1 MGREIMQSKL
11 QKPQL
16 PKNYVARPALHELL
30 NRAPMILVS
39 ASAGSGKSTA
49 VSAWIDYL
57 EVPFMWYRLDS
68 WDNHLDQFLIHLS
81 AGMGKLLSENT
92 SEAIL
97 ELLNS
102 RMSLGDEA
110 VIRTAVAL
118 LQQVTSPIVWV
129 FDDYQ
134 EVDLAGIHQFVS
146 LLMQHLP
153 QNHRV
158 CLISREDPPVPLA
171 RYRSEGR
178 LVAVREVDL
187 RLSVAEARCLLDP
200 RLDANQVSYLH
211 GRTEGWIAGIQL
223 TVQSLQGIENISQ
236 FMTAY
241 RDSKAYIMDYLLEE
255 VLERQSSEMRDFLLK
270 TSIFDDFS
278 PELVDYTLQLIT
290 GDCQLSLRQLVKS
303 NCFIMPLIDGEWFR
317 YHQLFRELLR
327 QRLKLQMKTNQD
339 ELTGLYHRAGKWYED
354 RDQIQEAIH
363 YYLEALPLEAARL
376 IECLWS
382 KMDLE
387 LRSEAWLSLAGRL
400 PEHVRCKSPVLAV
413 GWGWA
418 LLNKGD
424 IQNSLPW
431 FERAQAL
438 IGQDDLIIFDKGQY
452 DQLPATLLSAK
463 AYIAASQGHYMDLM
477 NYNEQLIACATSL
490 PYQRLWVIDTFVST
504 LHWASGDLEQA
515 ISEMTGVSIKAK
527 DQLPP
532 VVQGSLL
539 WVIAA
544 MQIEKGDLTAA
555 QFALEHALGRLKTSP
570 VNAIL
575 SANYSIYLG
584 EIACLRGDMPQAF
597 LALEQSAAYGQQYVF
612 LDWRQTYEH
621 LLARLYCSQG
631 MFELARDSIKKG
643 REYLQPNPIPVTI
656 SFDDLELW
664 VQLLELETKQE
675 QKSLNQRVQ
684 FFHDHLFSTVKG
696 DPLNPTFFNK
706 NEITPNQQPNTQHGL
721 MDSGLPGYTDEFKWK
736 LLMRFWTGS
745 STGLFQMCLAF
756 LERAKS
762 QKRWLHALEFTILAG
777 RLASN
782 EAKQQ
787 QYEQE
792 ARVLAQKEHLV
803 MPFIIWGYQKWS
815 TDRAIEYANLQLS
828 EPLTPRELELLNLIA
843 MGYSNEEICQALF
856 LALSTVKS
864 YNNSLFGKL
873 GVKRR
878 TEAIV
883 KARVLKLLPEA
894 K

>member
-1 MGREIMQSKL
+1 MGREIMHSKL

-16 PKNYVARPALHELL
+16 PKNYVARPALNELL
-30 NRAPMILVS
+30 NRGLIVLVS
-39 ASAGSGKSTA
+39 APAGSGKSTA

-57 EVPFMWYRLDS
+57 EAPYLWYRLDP
-68 WDNHLDQFLIHLS
+68 WDNHLDQFLIYLS
-81 AGMGKLLSENT
+81 AGMGKMRLENT
-92 SEAIL
+92 SEALL
-97 ELLNS
+97 ELINS

-118 LQQVTSPIVWV
+118 LQQVTSPIIWV

-134 EVDLAGIHQFVS
+134 EVDLAGIHQFIS

-153 QNHRV
+153 QNHKV

-178 LVAVREVDL
+178 LVAVREIDL

-223 TVQSLQGIENISQ
+223 TVQSLQGIEDILQ
-236 FMTAY
+236 FMNAY

-255 VLERQSSEMRDFLLK
+255 VLERQSSEKRDFLVK
-270 TSIFDDFS
+270 TAIFDDFS
-278 PELVDYTLQLIT
+278 PELVDYTLQLT
-290 GDCQLSLRQLVKS
+290 AGDSEQILRQLEKS
-303 NCFIMPLIDGEWFR
+303 NCFIMPMIDGEWFR

-327 QRLKLQMKTNQD
+327 QRLKLQMKANHD
-339 ELTGLYHRAGKWYED
+339 ELKGLYHRAGQWYED

-387 LRSEAWLSLAGRL
+387 LRSEAWLSLAERL
-400 PEHVRCKSPVLAV
+400 PEPVLNKSPVLAV
-413 GWGWA
+413 GWGWS

-431 FERAQAL
+431 FEQAQAL
-438 IGQDDLIIFDKGQY
+438 IGQEDLIIFDKGQY

-463 AYIAASQGHYMDLM
+463 AYIAASQGRYMDLM

-504 LHWASGDLEQA
+504 LHWANGDLEQA
-515 ISEMTGVSIKAK
+515 ISEMTGVSIKAIN
-527 DQLPP
+527 QLPP
-532 VVQGSLL
+532 MVQGSLI

-555 QFALEHALGRLKTSP
+555 QFVLEQALGRLKTSP
-570 VNAIL
+570 VNSIL
-575 SANYSIYLG
+575 SANYSMYLG
-584 EIACLRGDMPQAF
+584 EVASLRGDMPQAF
-597 LALEQSAAYGQQYVF
+597 LALEQSAAYGHQYGF
-612 LDWRQTYEH
+612 LDRRQTYEH

-664 VQLLELETKQE
+664 VQMLELETRQD
-675 QKSLNQRVQ
+675 QKALNQRVV
-684 FFHDHLFSTVKG
+684 FFHDHLFSTVKS
-696 DPLNPTFFNK
+696 DFLNPTLFNK
-706 NEITPNQQPNTQHGL
+706 NEIGRNQASSKEHGL
-721 MDSGLPGYTDEFKWK
+721 MASGLPGYMDEFKWK
-736 LLMRFWTGS
+736 LLMRFWSGS
-745 STGLFQMCLAF
+745 SAGLFDMCLAF

-762 QKRWLHALEFTILAG
+762 QKRWVHVLEFTILAG
-777 RLASN
+777 RLANN

-792 ARVLAQKEHLV
+792 AKVLAQKEHLV

-815 TDRAIEYANLQLS
+815 TEKAVDYANHQLA
-828 EPLTPRELELLNLIA
+828 EPLTPRELELLHLIA
-843 MGYSNEEICQALF
+843 KGYSNEQICQALF

-883 KARVLKLLPEA
+883 KARALKLLPES